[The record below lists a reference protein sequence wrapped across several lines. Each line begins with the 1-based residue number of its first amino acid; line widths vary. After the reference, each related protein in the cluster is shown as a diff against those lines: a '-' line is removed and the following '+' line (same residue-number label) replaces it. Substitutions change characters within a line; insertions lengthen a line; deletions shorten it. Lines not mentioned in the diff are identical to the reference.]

1 MSEQMSTVPFRQRRF
16 VSKHVIPTL
25 AVVACLSSA
34 GCADP
39 ADSDDTDSSS
49 SDGLIDAKI
58 FQVDMRVDSYDTSS
72 PDTPQ
77 FASVAWVLYGTFP
90 VDPLAVE
97 YTVEF
102 ERMDVEGQ
110 DVAGSWLQG
119 EPIAEVFALSAG
131 AIEADF
137 WAGYDGGI
145 SGGEYYVR
153 VTSGGCQSGAGG
165 ECQVGTEST
174 LATEST
180 LRDVRQQSTLTVTV
194 SYE

>member
-1 MSEQMSTVPFRQRRF
+1 MSTHPHPFRHGLLVRPYIA
-16 VSKHVIPTL
+16 STL
-25 AVVACLSSA
+25 MAMLCLSSTS
-34 GCADP
+34 CVDP
-39 ADSDDTDSSS
+39 ADGDDTDTAT

-58 FQVDMRVDSYDTSS
+58 FQVDMRVDSFDTSS
-72 PDTPQ
+72 ADTPQ
-77 FASVAWVLYGTFP
+77 FASVASILYGTFP

-110 DVAGSWLQG
+110 DIAGSWLQG
-119 EPIAEVFALSAG
+119 EPIAEVFALGAG
-131 AIEADF
+131 AVEANF

-153 VTSGGCQSGAGG
+153 LTSSGCQSGADG
-165 ECQVGTEST
+165 ECQIGTEST

-180 LRDVRQQSTLTVTV
+180 LRDVRQQSTLTVTI